1 NLPQNLDALSLE
13 NLQMRQ
19 VIVLHRGQL
28 QPSRPVHGHKTW
40 PVGRP
45 SGPVDQDG
53 KRLKLSTDRPKG
65 TINSTTWD
73 DGECALPARVARAE
87 KCATPQHG
95 RKKILACWRPMIS
108 FGACFQHG
116 AKKMRRHD

>member
-1 NLPQNLDALSLE
+1 
-13 NLQMRQ
+13 M
-19 VIVLHRGQL
+19 
-28 QPSRPVHGHKTW
+28 
-40 PVGRP
+40 
-45 SGPVDQDG
+45 
-53 KRLKLSTDRPKG
+53 RLKLSTDRPKG

-108 FGACFQHG
+108 FGACFQHE
-116 AKKMRRHD
+116 ARKMRRHDWRISARTASKQPRFEPAVLTEVVMQGCHLGHVE